1 MRDLVT
7 PINQANES
15 GIFYDIKQLAHKMT
29 PEQNERL
36 KMYRLSQRVS
46 QQRKDQQYKNI
57 VNNYYRMRDEDA
69 VRSNRP
75 DLEMSNMQQQSLL
88 GAGMNASHLDMMSS
102 QQSSEMSRRDN
113 RLIKGVGG
121 NQMVMLPVVHEEGDQ
136 ENDQRLEMEVDD

>member
-1 MRDLVT
+1 
-7 PINQANES
+7 
-15 GIFYDIKQLAHKMT
+15 MT